1 MPAGTPTWK
10 PDTLARPGQYYT
22 PAQAYVFM
30 EYYRYVAPVYIYSR
44 EIDRNVSLGFIS
56 FVCSAPGQ
64 KIIQEGG
71 LVPARM
77 PVRIVQLTSNQV
89 N

>member
-1 MPAGTPTWK
+1 
-10 PDTLARPGQYYT
+10 
-22 PAQAYVFM
+22 
-30 EYYRYVAPVYIYSR
+30 VYIFSR
-44 EIDRNVSLGFIS
+44 EIERDVSLGFIS

-71 LVPARM
+71 LVPAKM